1 MPLIVFSIITYGL
14 MKKVSIFD
22 SFTKGAK
29 DGLETTF
36 RILPSLVALVTAVS
50 MLRASGFI
58 DFLCNL
64 MTPFLDF
71 IGFTKEIVPLSLM
84 RTISGSGAL
93 AVIDEIL
100 KTHGADT
107 FIGRCASV
115 MAGST
120 ETTFYTLAVYLGS
133 VGITNSRH
141 TVRSALCADLT
152 AMIVS
157 VFIVKLI
164 FY

>member
-1 MPLIVFSIITYGL
+1 MLNYLSVAIMPLIVFSIITYGL

-64 MTPFLDF
+64 NQ
-71 IGFTKEIVPLSLM
+71 K
-84 RTISGSGAL
+84 
-93 AVIDEIL
+93 
-100 KTHGADT
+100 
-107 FIGRCASV
+107 
-115 MAGST
+115 
-120 ETTFYTLAVYLGS
+120 
-133 VGITNSRH
+133 
-141 TVRSALCADLT
+141 
-152 AMIVS
+152 
-157 VFIVKLI
+157 
-164 FY
+164 